1 MKTPRVKDFD
11 PDAKVP
17 ALKSPL
23 DNMPSIEKPR
33 LGNNKKDQSFSPLPL
48 SSAQHQ
54 GKTVKTEGGEAKSSI
69 VMQDVRAVLPVPPV
83 RVVPL
88 VPSPHHKKRVM
99 KQRHPFDIYQDQYD
113 ALVQISK
120 AERMQGGTGSMSAM
134 VRGVLDKLIAEKLR
148 K

>member
-1 MKTPRVKDFD
+1 MKTPRVTDFD
-11 PDAKVP
+11 PDTQAP

-33 LGNNKKDQSFSPLPL
+33 LGNNRKERSLSPLPL
-48 SSAQHQ
+48 SSARHP
-54 GKTVKTEGGEAKSSI
+54 GKTVNTEGGDETSST
-69 VMQDVRAVLPVPPV
+69 VMGDVRPVLPVPPV
-83 RVVPL
+83 RAVPL
-88 VPSPHHKKRVM
+88 VPSPHQNKRVM

-113 ALVQISK
+113 SLVQISK
-120 AERMQGGTGSMSAM
+120 EERMQGGTGSMSAM